1 MTAGKFLSPWVLN
14 SRGGLP
20 GETVATKNWIFDLGS
35 AAFNIRTMNTL
46 WQAGQAPYFLPSKPL
61 LSQSYSYHHNLA
73 TREYFKKVQ
82 ALFASLDFKSPIL
95 FKNYEFDFVPNVE
108 CEYFSG
114 HIVCITVDIT
124 HCHYNYTRYWH
135 SSYTSTCAVLI
146 LCHTSSWSRFMFLTD
161 NWIFSS
167 RLLHFSLD
175 SSSCTCH
182 GWVKHIW
189 KTQYRRWSYQ
199 PSVPHNLQNPTG
211 VITAYEQYQG

>member
-46 WQAGQAPYFLPSKPL
+46 WHAGQAPYFLPSKPL

-82 ALFASLDFKSPIL
+82 ALFASLVFKSPIL
-95 FKNYEFDFVPNVE
+95 FKNYEYDFVPNVE

-135 SSYTSTCAVLI
+135 SSYTDIHLCRCNIVSHFLLVQVHVPDWQLDIFITTVALLI
-146 LCHTSSWSRFMFLTD
+146 RQLKLHLSWMSEKYLENTVQEMKL
-161 NWIFSS
+161 
-167 RLLHFSLD
+167 
-175 SSSCTCH
+175 
-182 GWVKHIW
+182 
-189 KTQYRRWSYQ
+189 
-199 PSVPHNLQNPTG
+199 PT
-211 VITAYEQYQG
+211 ISAP